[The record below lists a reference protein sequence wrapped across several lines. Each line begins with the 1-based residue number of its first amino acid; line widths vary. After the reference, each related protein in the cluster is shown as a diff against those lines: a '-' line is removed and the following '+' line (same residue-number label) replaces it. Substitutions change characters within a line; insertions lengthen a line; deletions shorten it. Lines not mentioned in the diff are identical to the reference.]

1 MFKWLGKMI
10 GEPATPAPAGVP
22 EAVPPQIDWSAA
34 GNAVAPGFLQTFW
47 QKVNDGI
54 AVHNQTLREQHP
66 ELLTKPS
73 RHRNLQPAAPYDED
87 DAWDLQACLASD
99 ERSQPVQPRDGS
111 IAWVHVAPVLEAM
124 ASDGLTPVALFRMLR
139 FFDLAGDDEGKLQY
153 PAVRAFN
160 ALHRHSGRPTLL
172 ELACMMDDAGLS
184 GPALRRNYCNTW
196 ADAIAEGW
204 APDAVWPYFMHHAE
218 SVAHALV
225 DTRNN
230 EPAFRPALLPALR
243 LLPTLP
249 DAVVA
254 ALFQLALGSAKT
266 DRQAA
271 QDTLDAYPGK
281 EGRILGALKDGKAAT
296 RAVAAE
302 WLGRLRHRPAAGAL
316 KQALAKEKQEAARRA
331 MLEALQALDEPTD

>member
-22 EAVPPQIDWSAA
+22 EAAPPQIDWSAA

-184 GPALRRNYCNTW
+184 GPALRRNFCNTW

-249 DAVVA
+249 DAVVV
-254 ALFQLALGSAKT
+254 ALF
-266 DRQAA
+266 R
-271 QDTLDAYPGK
+271 
-281 EGRILGALKDGKAAT
+281 
-296 RAVAAE
+296 
-302 WLGRLRHRPAAGAL
+302 
-316 KQALAKEKQEAARRA
+316 
-331 MLEALQALDEPTD
+331 